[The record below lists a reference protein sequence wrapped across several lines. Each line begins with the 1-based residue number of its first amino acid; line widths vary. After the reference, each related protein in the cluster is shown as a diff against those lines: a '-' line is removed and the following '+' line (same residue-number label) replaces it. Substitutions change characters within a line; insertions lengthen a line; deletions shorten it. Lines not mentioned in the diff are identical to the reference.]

1 MTRDGEGS
9 HCQRGFV
16 LQVMPQ
22 FAWPG
27 FTERPY
33 DLHLIVAHAAAGIC
47 EDPASLMKVLI
58 ERLHPEGDFALSC
71 VLSNSEITFFCAF
84 AQASDASIVI
94 DALSG
99 HENNLHWGWA
109 SEFHCSIDR
118 ATVDA
123 IGRKPLP

>member
-1 MTRDGEGS
+1 L
-9 HCQRGFV
+9 V
-16 LQVMPQ
+16 
-22 FAWPG
+22 
-27 FTERPY
+27 
-33 DLHLIVAHAAAGIC
+33 VAHVAPRIID
-47 EDPASLMKVLI
+47 DPATVMTLLL
-58 ERLHPEGDFALSC
+58 ERLQLEGDFALSC
-71 VLSNSEITFFCAF
+71 VPSNSEITFFCAF